1 MMISPEGYYE
11 MNLKGK
17 SEKEI
22 RSAIRGL
29 KNEIGHLKNTME
41 HPEYGS
47 APLIHPTE
55 DVRIWCTRMY
65 LERAKQALIE
75 MGATYAPSQAEL
87 IAQQFQENI
96 DYIKKLGLRSAA
108 ILEDTS
114 FIPLPS
120 MLNIFIT
127 MLTTL

>member
-29 KNEIGHLKNTME
+29 KNEIGRLKNIME

-47 APLIHPTE
+47 EPLIHPTE
-55 DVRIWCTRMY
+55 DVRIWCTRM
-65 LERAKQALIE
+65 
-75 MGATYAPSQAEL
+75 
-87 IAQQFQENI
+87 
-96 DYIKKLGLRSAA
+96 
-108 ILEDTS
+108 
-114 FIPLPS
+114 FIV
-120 MLNIFIT
+120 
-127 MLTTL
+127 

>member
-29 KNEIGHLKNTME
+29 KNETGHLKNTME

-65 LERAKQALIE
+65 LERAKQALLE
-75 MGATYAPSQAEL
+75 MGATYAPISGRVKSSTVPRE
-87 IAQQFQENI
+87 
-96 DYIKKLGLRSAA
+96 Y
-108 ILEDTS
+108 
-114 FIPLPS
+114 
-120 MLNIFIT
+120 
-127 MLTTL
+127 